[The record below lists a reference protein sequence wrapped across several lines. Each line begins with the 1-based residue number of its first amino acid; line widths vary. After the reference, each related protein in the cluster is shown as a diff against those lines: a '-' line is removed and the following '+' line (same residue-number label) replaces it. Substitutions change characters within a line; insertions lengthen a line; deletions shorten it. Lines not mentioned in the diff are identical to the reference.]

1 MLKVVFMGTPDFA
14 VPSLLTLIQNYEV
27 IGVITQPDRPA
38 GRGRA
43 LKQSPVKSISLE
55 YGLPVYQPVSLK
67 DDTAIDPVREWSA
80 DIIIVAAFGQ
90 ILPPKLL
97 NLPRQG
103 CLNVH
108 ASLLP
113 RWRGAAPIQYA
124 ILSGDDQS
132 GVSLMRMDEG
142 LDTGPVY
149 VQEAVRIQE
158 RETAESLHD
167 RLAQLGADML
177 ASYLDQIISG
187 ALQAK
192 DQDDTEAT
200 YAPMLKKNAGLIDW
214 NRPVNQID
222 RHIRAMTPWPS
233 AYTFWKGKRLKL
245 MVARPVE
252 KIVPGGDPGL
262 VVSMQGTAGILTSDG
277 VILIE
282 RLQLAGKKE
291 IGLADFLRGYPDFI
305 GSNLPD

>member
-1 MLKVVFMGTPDFA
+1 MVKVVFMGTPDFA
-14 VPSLLTLIQNYEV
+14 VPSLLTLIENYEV
-27 IGVITQPDRPA
+27 VGVITQPDRPA

-43 LKQSPVKSISLE
+43 MKQSPVKSIGLE
-55 YGLPVYQPVSLK
+55 YGIPIYQPASLK
-67 DDTAIDPVREWSA
+67 ADTALYPIRGWSA

-90 ILPPKLL
+90 ILPPELL
-97 NLPRQG
+97 NLPSLG

-149 VQEAVRIQE
+149 IQEAVPIHE

-167 RLAQLGADML
+167 RLAKLGADML
-177 ASYLDQIISG
+177 AVYLDRIIRG

-192 DQDDTEAT
+192 GQDDSKAT
-200 YAPMLKKNAGLIDW
+200 YAPMLKKDAGLIEWD
-214 NRPVNQID
+214 RSTEQID

-245 MVARPVE
+245 MAARPVE

-262 VVSMQGTAGILTSDG
+262 VVSTQGSAGVLTSDG

-291 IGLADFLRGYPDFI
+291 IGLADFLRGHPDFI